1 MDDPFLRDGV
11 NDTRKAHRAEVLAE
25 SP

>member
-25 SP
+25 NP